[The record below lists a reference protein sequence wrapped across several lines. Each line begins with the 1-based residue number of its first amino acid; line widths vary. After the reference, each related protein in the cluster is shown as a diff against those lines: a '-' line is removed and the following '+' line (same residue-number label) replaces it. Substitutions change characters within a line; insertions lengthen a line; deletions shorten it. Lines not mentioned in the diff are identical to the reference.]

1 MLILWYLVVNVRI
14 KNAKDKQTPQPSQ
27 TQKQNTK
34 TTDINKIKQ
43 MEYYKTSQ
51 FIKHHTCTNMPLRYV
66 CKTYFTI
73 EKYTLSST
81 SHKFHKHRGGNTSC
95 PYKYAAPDSKT
106 NQNRSVTK
114 MVAFFHVRL
123 KKAS

>member
-27 TQKQNTK
+27 TQNQNTK

-66 CKTYFTI
+66 RKTYFTI
-73 EKYTLSST
+73 EKYTVYSIFYITQIPQTQRRKYQLSLQICCS
-81 SHKFHKHRGGNTSC
+81 R
-95 PYKYAAPDSKT
+95 
-106 NQNRSVTK
+106 Q
-114 MVAFFHVRL
+114 
-123 KKAS
+123 